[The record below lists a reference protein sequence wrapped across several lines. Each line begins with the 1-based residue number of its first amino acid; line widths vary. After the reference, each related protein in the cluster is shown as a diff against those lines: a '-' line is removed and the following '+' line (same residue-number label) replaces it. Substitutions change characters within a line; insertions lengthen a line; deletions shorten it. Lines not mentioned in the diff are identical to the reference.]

1 LFGAMTNGNSLAECE
16 AIVRKADPDRFIATL
31 FAPAGKR
38 PLLFALYAF
47 NHELAHVGESVREPM
62 MGEIR
67 LQWWREAV
75 VGARGGQP
83 RAHDVARGLA
93 EVFAAVDLPNE
104 LFDAIIDARA
114 FDLDTEPFA
123 TLDALE
129 VYADATSG
137 NLMRL
142 AARVLGDDGRHGDL
156 ALEAGIAMALTGI
169 LRAIPFHASR
179 RKLFLPA
186 DMLSEVDIEETFAGR
201 ETANLKAVIG
211 LIAARARE
219 HLAKARRMPK
229 PGTALAAFLPAALV
243 PGYIRLVAKPA
254 FDPFK
259 TPAEVPVYRRQLALL
274 RASLRARV

>member
-1 LFGAMTNGNSLAECE
+1 MAAESLAACE
-16 AIVRKADPDRFIATL
+16 AIVRKADPNRFISAL
-31 FAPAGKR
+31 FAPAAKR

-75 VGARGGQP
+75 DGARSGQP

-93 EVFAAVDLPNE
+93 EIFAAIDLPNE
-104 LFDAIIDARA
+104 LFDAMIDARA
-114 FDLDTEPFA
+114 FDLGVEPFA
-123 TLDALE
+123 TLEALE
-129 VYADATSG
+129 AYADSTSG

-142 AARVLGDDGRHGDL
+142 AAHILGDGARHDEL
-156 ALEAGIAMALTGI
+156 AREAGIAMALTAI

-186 DMLSEVDIEETFAGR
+186 DLLSEVDIEETFAGR
-201 ETANLKAVIG
+201 ETANLRTVVGI
-211 LIAARARE
+211 IAARVRE

-229 PGTALAAFLPAALV
+229 PAALAAFLPAALV
-243 PGYIRLVAKPA
+243 PGYIRLITKPS

-259 TPAEVPVYRRQLALL
+259 TPAEIPLYHRQLALL
-274 RASLRARV
+274 RASLRGRV